1 MADALVLSGAAVRGA
16 FAAGALSVLFAP
28 DVASRLGLGV
38 TRIVGASSGALN
50 GTFMAAAIRAGTTA
64 DAGQRLSTIWLDDA
78 TVTGAFDV
86 SLRDVVRELGVSSD
100 DKVLAVLRKN
110 IAPSAGTAPVELRLV
125 VTNADGEPIPVGGS
139 DATTFE
145 HVFTFS
151 GPDFDTADALERVFV
166 AAAASSALPGLFA
179 PVAVTVNG
187 RTVRGLDGGLVDDT
201 PLGTALDGAPEVDR
215 VFVIAPYP
223 RVRAVPASLSGLDL
237 AAHVLDMLVD
247 ERLVRDLRR
256 TDEVNRALARLVTA
270 VPDESQRN
278 AVLDALGWTGRRPV
292 EVVEIRPDA
301 ELSGNAFAG
310 FTSRGLREQ
319 YVEAGVAAATA
330 ALGQGAGR
338 AT

>member
-28 DVASRLGLGV
+28 DVAARLGLGV

-50 GTFMAAAIRAGTTA
+50 GTFMAAAIRAGRTD
-64 DAGQRLSTIWLDDA
+64 DAGARLSTIWLDDA
-78 TVTGAFDV
+78 TVTGAFYV
-86 SLRDVVRELGVSSD
+86 RLGDVVRELGVSSD
-100 DKVLAVLRKN
+100 DKVLAVLRRN
-110 IAPSAGTAPVELRLV
+110 IAPAAGTVPVELRLV
-125 VTNADGEPIPVGGS
+125 VTNADGEPIPVGDS

-151 GPDFDTADALERVFV
+151 GPDFDTADGLERVFL

-187 RTVRGLDGGLVDDT
+187 RTVRGLDGGLVDDA

-247 ERLVRDLRR
+247 ERLVRDLQR
-256 TDEVNRALARLVTA
+256 TDEVNRWPSRASPPQASSRREGA
-270 VPDESQRN
+270 AE
-278 AVLDALGWTGRRPV
+278 RRPR
-292 EVVEIRPDA
+292 RPGMDGPSPREGGRDPPRRRA
-301 ELSGNAFAG
+301 GSGNAFAG
-310 FTSRGLREQ
+310 FTSRYLREQ
-319 YVEAGVAAATA
+319 YVEAGVAAERA
-330 ALGQGAGR
+330 ALGLAL
-338 AT
+338 

>member
-50 GTFMAAAIRAGTTA
+50 GAFIAAAIRAGTTA
-64 DAGQRLSTIWLDDA
+64 DAGERLSTIWLDDA
-78 TVTGAFDV
+78 TVTRALDV
-86 SLRDVVRELGVSSD
+86 RLGDVVRELGVSSD
-100 DKVLAVLRKN
+100 DRVLAVLRKH
-110 IAPSAGTAPVELRLV
+110 IAPAAGTAPIDLRLV
-125 VTNADGEPIPVGGS
+125 VTNVDGEPISVGDH

-151 GPDFDTADALERVFV
+151 GPDFDTADALEGVFL

-187 RTVRGLDGGLVDDT
+187 RTVRGLDGGLVDDS
-201 PLGTALDGAPEVDR
+201 PLGTALDG

-247 ERLVRDLRR
+247 ERLVRDLER
-256 TDEVNRALARLVTA
+256 TDQVNRTLARLAIV
-270 VPDESQRN
+270 VPDDARRN
-278 AVLDALGWTGRRPV
+278 VVLDALGWTGRRPV

-301 ELSGNAFAG
+301 ELPGNAFAG

-330 ALGQGAGR
+330 VLGQGAGP